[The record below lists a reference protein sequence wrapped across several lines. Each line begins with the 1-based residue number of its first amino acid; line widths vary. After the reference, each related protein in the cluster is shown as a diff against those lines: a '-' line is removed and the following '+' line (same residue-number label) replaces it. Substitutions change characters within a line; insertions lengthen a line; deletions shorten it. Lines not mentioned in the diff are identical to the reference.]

1 MENEHMEEYKEFTLY
16 AKDKEQAHRL
26 VEKLFSEDKP
36 VKQKVSFWSRLGSF
50 LGWLG
55 MVLVKLFLF
64 LVLTPFFL
72 FTVLRNLFYL
82 GIGLTV
88 SYWFLGQLY
97 TSFIEQKYYTP
108 DDFNKMMFTDTK
120 LTILI
125 AVVVIFALL
134 SAIYD
139 YQDQF
144 EDIFL
149 L

>member
-1 MENEHMEEYKEFTLY
+1 MENEHMEEYKEFTIY

-82 GIGLTV
+82 GIGLTIT
-88 SYWFLGQLY
+88 Y
-97 TSFIEQKYYTP
+97 TLISFAYYSFFSDLVTS
-108 DDFNKMMFTDTK
+108 DELAQATFTDTK

>member
-36 VKQKVSFWSRLGSF
+36 IKRKVFFWSRLGSC

-82 GIGLTV
+82 GIGLTIT
-88 SYWFLGQLY
+88 Y
-97 TSFIEQKYYTP
+97 TLISFAYYSFFSDLVTS
-108 DDFNKMMFTDTK
+108 DELAQATFTDTK